1 MRGFDNDVFSFSIGG
16 FFQGHSSFEISKD
29 GEAYSYRHSQLHLLK
44 QGDDQGTL
52 DKAQVDTLMA
62 FLRDLG
68 TNDWFTYYDSPVLD
82 GEQWSLFDGHS
93 SHGGSNA
100 YPKGFEKLLKYLAD
114 EFGCEEMRPE
124 TGETYDGPT
133 EMEGLAM
140 LASYNLPSV
149 EEAKQGLEDGKA
161 NGVFQEEWLQAIE
174 DAKRDFPHDVYAFAE
189 AYPEYKRYSDIL
201 AQHGL
206 ELDIEQIMNQDVS
219 KADAKLVV
227 ASMIAI
233 ARSDRWCEC
242 DDFGRCIENGTFA
255 LWIKRLREL
264 L

>member
-29 GEAYSYRHSQLHLLK
+29 GKAYSFRHSQSHLLE
-44 QGDDQGTL
+44 QGENQGIL
-52 DKAQVDTLMA
+52 DKTQVDALMA

-68 TNDWFTYYDSPVLD
+68 IDDWFTYYDSPVLD
-82 GEQWSLFDGHS
+82 GEQWSLFDGHG

-114 EFGCEEMRPE
+114 KFGCEEMRPE

-140 LASYNLPSV
+140 LAFYNLPSV
-149 EEAKQGLEDGKA
+149 EGVSQGLEDGKA
-161 NGVFQEEWLQAIE
+161 NGDHEERLQAIE
-174 DAKRDFPHDVYAFAE
+174 DSKRNFLHDVYAFAE
-189 AYPEYKRYSDIL
+189 AYPEYKCYDDIL

-206 ELDIEQIMNQDVS
+206 ELDIEEIMNQDVS

-242 DDFGRCIENGTFA
+242 DDFGRCVESGTFA
-255 LWIKRLREL
+255 LWTKRLREL

>member
-1 MRGFDNDVFSFSIGG
+1 M
-16 FFQGHSSFEISKD
+16 
-29 GEAYSYRHSQLHLLK
+29 
-44 QGDDQGTL
+44 
-52 DKAQVDTLMA
+52 
-62 FLRDLG
+62 
-68 TNDWFTYYDSPVLD
+68 
-82 GEQWSLFDGHS
+82 
-93 SHGGSNA
+93 
-100 YPKGFEKLLKYLAD
+100 KYLAD
-114 EFGCEEMRPE
+114 EFGCEEMKPE

-133 EMEGLAM
+133 ETKGLTM
-140 LASYNLPSV
+140 LAFYNLPSA

-161 NGVFQEEWLQAIE
+161 DDDHEEWLQAIE
-174 DAKRDFPHDVYAFAE
+174 DSKRDFLHDVYAFAE
-189 AYPEYKRYSDIL
+189 AYPEYKCYSDIL

-242 DDFGRCIENGTFA
+242 DDFGRCVENGTFA
-255 LWIKRLREL
+255 LWTKRLREL

>member
-29 GEAYSYRHSQLHLLK
+29 GEACSFRHSQSHLLE
-44 QGDDQGTL
+44 QGENQGIL
-52 DKAQVDTLMA
+52 DKTQVDALMA
-62 FLRDLG
+62 FLCDLG
-68 TNDWFTYYDSPVLD
+68 TDDWFTYYDSPVLD
-82 GEQWSLFDGHS
+82 GEQWSLFDGHG

-114 EFGCEEMRPE
+114 EFGCEEMRPK

-133 EMEGLAM
+133 ETEGLAM
-140 LASYNLPSV
+140 LAFYNLPSAEGV
-149 EEAKQGLEDGKA
+149 GQGLEDGKA
-161 NGVFQEEWLQAIE
+161 DGDHKKWPQAIR
-174 DAKRDFPHDVYAFAE
+174 DAKRDFLHDVYAFAE
-189 AYPEYKRYSDIL
+189 AYPEYKCYGDIL

-206 ELDIEQIMNQDVS
+206 ELDIEQIVNQDVS

-242 DDFGRCIENGTFA
+242 DDFGRCVENGTFA
-255 LWIKRLREL
+255 LWTKRLREL

>member
-1 MRGFDNDVFSFSIGG
+1 MREFDNVVFSFRIGG
-16 FFQGHSSFEISKD
+16 FFQGYSSFEISKD
-29 GEAYSYRHSQLHLLK
+29 GEAYSYRHSQSHLLEQEDN
-44 QGDDQGTL
+44 QGKL
-52 DKAQVDTLMA
+52 DKTQVDTLMT

-68 TNDWFTYYDSPVLD
+68 ADDWFTYYDSPVLD

-124 TGETYDGPT
+124 AGETYDGPT

-140 LASYNLPSV
+140 LAFYNLPSV
-149 EEAKQGLEDGKA
+149 EETKQGSEDGKTD
-161 NGVFQEEWLQAIE
+161 GGLHEEWLQAIK
-174 DAKRDFPHDVYAFAE
+174 DIKHDYLHDVYAFAE
-189 AYPEYKRYSDIL
+189 AYPEYKGYSDIL

-206 ELDIEQIMNQDVS
+206 ELDAKEIMNQDIS

-242 DDFGRCIENGTFA
+242 DDFGRCVEDGTFA
-255 LWIKRLREL
+255 LWTKRLREL